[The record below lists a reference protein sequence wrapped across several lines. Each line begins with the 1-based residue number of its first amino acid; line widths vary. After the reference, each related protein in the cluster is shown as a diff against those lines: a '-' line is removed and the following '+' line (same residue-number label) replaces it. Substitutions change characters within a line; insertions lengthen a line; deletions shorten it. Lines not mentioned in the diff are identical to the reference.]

1 MRIGVL
7 TTSYPRE
14 PEDPAGHFVRGL
26 CVHLLRCGHTVEVIA
41 AGAPDRAPADRDCDD
56 AGLRV
61 RRLPSSLF
69 YQGGAPDEL
78 AARPLAAWAAAA
90 SFSARLLFSA
100 ARRLRGCDALLSHWL
115 VPCGVAAAL
124 CASGRPHVA
133 IAHSSDIHL
142 LRRLGRLDVVRW
154 LGRRARLVYTSS
166 SLVVPGA
173 EGPVVPMGLDVA
185 ALAASDTERQAARR
199 ALGLQRPTVLALSR
213 LVPVKGLDTL
223 IRALQPLHARG
234 LDADLVLA
242 GDGPQRDELQAL
254 AAPLGNRVR
263 LVGEVRG
270 ETKRLLLRGCDVLAL
285 PSRRLPDGRTESA
298 PTVLLEALA
307 AGCPVVASDVG
318 GVAELLDGA
327 GLLVPADAPDALG
340 EALAR
345 LLASRPNANSDSD
358 GDADGDAGVAAR
370 LRALGRARAA
380 AFDWSRLAPRLLG
393 PAFAATSPA
402 ADAAAPAA
410 PPPAAA
416 PGTVA
421 PERQ

>member
-26 CVHLLRCGHTVEVIA
+26 CVHLIRCGHAVEVIA
-41 AGAPDRAPADRDCDD
+41 AGAPDPAAPATRMASDGDD

-90 SFSARLLFSA
+90 SFSARLVLA
-100 ARRLRGCDALLSHWL
+100 AAQELRGCDALLSHWL

-133 IAHSSDIHL
+133 IAHSSDIHI

-185 ALAASDTERQAARR
+185 ALATSDAERQAARR
-199 ALGLQRPTVLALSR
+199 ALGHKRPTVLALSR

-223 IRALQPLHARG
+223 IRALQHLHARG

-242 GDGPQRDELQAL
+242 GDGPQRDELRAL
-254 AAPLGNRVR
+254 AAPLGSRVR

-270 ETKRLLLRGCDVLAL
+270 EQKRLLLRGCDVLAL

-307 AGCPVVASDVG
+307 AGCPIVATAVG
-318 GVAELLDGA
+318 GVTEL
-327 GLLVPADAPDALG
+327 V
-340 EALAR
+340 
-345 LLASRPNANSDSD
+345 
-358 GDADGDAGVAAR
+358 GDAGFIVPPDEPAALAAALRRILFEPGVAP
-370 LRALGRARAA
+370 LLGQKARARSAA
-380 AFDWSRLAPRLLG
+380 YDWAAIAPRILG
-393 PAFAATSPA
+393 PQLAGAAGLPA
-402 ADAAAPAA
+402 QPIG
-410 PPPAAA
+410 PIGPLQ
-416 PGTVA
+416 V
-421 PERQ
+421 